1 MPATSY
7 RGHPRHPAQ
16 FGATPSALLARILK
30 EGALIGVTGIVAG
43 VIGGLIL
50 ARVVGRFI
58 AGIEIPGVVPLAGAA
73 LVLIAA
79 ALLASLM
86 PAARASRVEV
96 VSALRGD

>member
-1 MPATSY
+1 MPVTTVPTPRSVNTRSTGK
-7 RGHPRHPAQ
+7 RGLPKSR
-16 FGATPSALLARILK
+16 GESAYVF
-30 EGALIGVTGIVAG
+30 E
-43 VIGGLIL
+43 IGGLIL
-50 ARVVGRFI
+50 ARVVSRFI
-58 AGIEIPGVVPLAGAA
+58 TGIEIPGAVPLAGAA